1 MQEIWLLVINYNCE
15 KKQKNPHEI
24 EINKIN
30 CAEYGVPQNRKRVFF
45 IAVLEGEFNIGF
57 LNLKKTIDKI
67 TVFEAISD
75 LPLLDDN
82 LGNSKINYFN

>member
-15 KKQKNPHEI
+15 KKQKKPHEI

-30 CAEYGVPQNRKRVFF
+30 CAEYGVPQNRKRVLF

-57 LNLKKTIDKI
+57 LNLKKTLFQHLKDLIGSYCI
-67 TVFEAISD
+67 NQSNLVFD
-75 LPLLDDN
+75 
-82 LGNSKINYFN
+82 